1 MADNKIVPGS
11 RPASS
16 YTNKEAGYET
26 TIRGKKAKE
35 DYNKTI
41 NKAASN
47 PATPGYVPPFVH
59 TTKEEGY
66 TTKGNAEKTR
76 RTDKTTG
83 KLESAGAALSNL
95 GASLLGDRAYDY
107 RGYSDE
113 ELEEMIKKNPN
124 SAGAADAQR
133 ELNKRNEAAGMAK
146 KPIMI
151 KGANGEMKDMQF
163 STGHSISD
171 ADMFGDIKAEDIPDL
186 LREKG
191 YNPNEVSREDAV
203 KILKGEVAPKPVSK
217 AAPAPSTAPSAP
229 ANPVPTDEAA
239 LSNGISTDE
248 PTEDL
253 SAPWK
258 DTDEAVESIKNDIN
272 TKAAATPEMKSIWQA
287 WKNGDI
293 DKATRNY
300 FIADAIAKFAGDM
313 GNISH
318 AQHANNMWAN
328 IESGNQ
334 INPMENVKGENQ
346 WQDYLKT
353 DWKEAQKLKNE
364 ARSKEQL
371 GNIDNQLEVSKQRG
385 FDQYLA
391 NEKPEI
397 LKDSKW
403 AKMAKEDPDSYAVL
417 MQIGQIMDGKSPLTA
432 DQLGNLVDA
441 AGNAKLGNA
450 LGEKQLEMLGLTKQQ
465 AEESLQALKFANEL
479 NNATKQYQ
487 IDAQKYGVDSIQA
500 QNAAMRAQTA
510 GQKLDNTL
518 KSKTMNSNIRKA
530 IGEANNTLYG
540 NTKIG
545 YGPVQTTAGNI
556 VSAGQEGVN
565 LTQGAY

>member
-11 RPASS
+11 IPAGFH
-16 YTNKEAGYET
+16 TNKEAGYTT
-26 TIRGKKAKE
+26 TIKGQNTNKNNPAKVQRMTDAKGNTTGYLLTDKKGNVLERQDAQGKVIKD
-35 DYNKTI
+35 DYNKVSGITGMETD
-41 NKAASN
+41 KAASKTQDVVD
-47 PATPGYVPPFVH
+47 AA
-59 TTKEEGY
+59 
-66 TTKGNAEKTR
+66 GNK
-76 RTDKTTG
+76 TG
-83 KLESAGAALSNL
+83 KLRLT
-95 GASLLGDRAYDY
+95 
-107 RGYSDE
+107 SD
-113 ELEEMIKKNPN
+113 
-124 SAGAADAQR
+124 D
-133 ELNKRNEAAGMAK
+133 
-146 KPIMI
+146 
-151 KGANGEMKDMQF
+151 
-163 STGHSISD
+163 TVY
-171 ADMFGDIKAEDIPDL
+171 KAEDAAGDTIKSNYSTMNAVTGMPDEENAPVNYL
-186 LREKG
+186 
-191 YNPNEVSREDAV
+191 DAN
-203 KILKGEVAPKPVSK
+203 KP
-217 AAPAPSTAPSAP
+217 APAGSSAYNGGSGVASGSAGGSSSAGTEEAMP
-229 ANPVPTDEAA
+229 A
-239 LSNGISTDE
+239 GISTDE

-300 FIADAIAKFAGDM
+300 FLADAIAKFAGDM

-318 AQHANNMWAN
+318 AQHTNNMWAN

-334 INPMENVKGENQ
+334 INPMENVKGDNQ

-417 MQIGQIMDGKSPLTA
+417 MQIGQVLDGKSPLTA

-441 AGNAKLGNA
+441 AGNAKLGNDISA
-450 LGEKQLEMLGLTKQQ
+450 KQFEMLGYSAEQ
-465 AEESLQALKFANEL
+465 AKESVEALKFANEL
-479 NNATKQYQ
+479 NKATKQYQ

-500 QNAAMRAQTA
+500 QNAAMWAQTA
-510 GQKLDNTL
+510 GQNLANAFSKGTLDARM
-518 KSKTMNSNIRKA
+518 KQA
-530 IGEANNTLYG
+530 IYKGVQFNA
-540 NTKIG
+540 
-545 YGPVQTTAGNI
+545 GPVSMDSGGLAGTF
-556 VSAGQEGVN
+556 SALSN
-565 LTQGAY
+565 YLR

>member
-1 MADNKIVPGS
+1 MADINPYAGGS
-11 RPASS
+11 IPSNI
-16 YTNKEAGYET
+16 YTK
-26 TIRGKKAKE
+26 
-35 DYNKTI
+35 
-41 NKAASN
+41 
-47 PATPGYVPPFVH
+47 
-59 TTKEEGY
+59 KEEGY
-66 TTKGNAEKTR
+66 ATKGNAEKTR
-76 RTDKTTG
+76 KKDDRNIFQKGRDKAKSMTNNA
-83 KLESAGAALSNL
+83 KAK
-95 GASLLGDRAYDY
+95 LLGDRAMDY
-107 RGYSDE
+107 SQYSDKK
-113 ELEEMIKKNPN
+113 LQEMIKKNPK
-124 SAGAADAQR
+124 SADAADAQR
-133 ELNKRNEAAGMAK
+133 ELNKRNEAAGMATK
-146 KPIMI
+146 AINI
-151 KGANGEMKDMQF
+151 TNAQGGTDDMRF
-163 STGHSISD
+163 SSGNTIED
-171 ADMFGDIKAEDIPDL
+171 AKTFGDTKTKDVPEK
-186 LREKG
+186 LRAMGKD
-191 YNPNEVSREDAV
+191 PATTSRE
-203 KILKGEVAPKPVSK
+203 E
-217 AAPAPSTAPSAP
+217 AAALTRTDNPATTPAPTVGGVGTAPSAP
-229 ANPVPTDEAA
+229 ANPAPTDEAA
-239 LSNGISTDE
+239 IPSGISTDE

-300 FIADAIAKFAGDM
+300 FLADAIAKFAGDM

-318 AQHANNMWAN
+318 AQHTNNMWAN

-450 LGEKQLEMLGLTKQQ
+450 LGAKQFEMLGYSAEQ
-465 AEESLQALKFANEL
+465 AKESVEALKFANEL
-479 NNATKQYQ
+479 NKATKQYQ

-500 QNAAMRAQTA
+500 QNAAMWAQTA
-510 GQKLDNTL
+510 GQNLANAFSKGTLDARM
-518 KSKTMNSNIRKA
+518 KQA
-530 IGEANNTLYG
+530 IYKGVQVNA
-540 NTKIG
+540 
-545 YGPVQTTAGNI
+545 GPVSMDSGGLAGTF
-556 VSAGQEGVN
+556 SALSN
-565 LTQGAY
+565 YLR